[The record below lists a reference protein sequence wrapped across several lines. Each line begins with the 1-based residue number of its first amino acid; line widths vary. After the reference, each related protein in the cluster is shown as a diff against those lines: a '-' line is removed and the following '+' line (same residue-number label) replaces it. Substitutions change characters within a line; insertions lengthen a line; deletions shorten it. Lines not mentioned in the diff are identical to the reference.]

1 MQGDLIKFAANAFSN
16 RYLVLTKSELK
27 WYKSKETFLTV
38 QPPLGKA
45 SMIYILTVDKFDV
58 KHPKKVKNG
67 VFFKIDLIN
76 PDDFKNQGKANELSI
91 ANSPNKSKFIV
102 D

>member
-1 MQGDLIKFAANAFSN
+1 
-16 RYLVLTKSELK
+16 
-27 WYKSKETFLTV
+27 
-38 QPPLGKA
+38 
-45 SMIYILTVDKFDV
+45 MIYILTVDKFDV